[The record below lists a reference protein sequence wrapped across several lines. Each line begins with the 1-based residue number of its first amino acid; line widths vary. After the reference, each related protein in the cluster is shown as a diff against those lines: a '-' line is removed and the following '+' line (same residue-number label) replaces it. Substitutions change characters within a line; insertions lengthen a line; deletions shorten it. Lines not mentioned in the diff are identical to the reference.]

1 MTYKRHWLLSW
12 GGTLAA
18 NQDIWSNNV
27 RLTNNQSG
35 SVDSIPG
42 VTLDSF
48 LDDMVT
54 DIRTWMRN
62 PSSYHSGNVQCQW
75 VKLNEIGPDGRY
87 TDTGNTRVRNLV
99 GTSGTFAVI
108 NGTATTEVPS
118 FQSVCVTTTTAK
130 TRGRASKGRLFIPQC
145 APPLVGG
152 GFIDPTAQQAMA
164 TAAAAFFSALGDEPG
179 IDATNFRAAVVSG
192 IGDPGPTEDIT
203 GVRVGNVLDVIRRR
217 KNAITETYKSAAV
230 SA

>member
-27 RLTNNQSG
+27 RLTNNNLG
-35 SVDSIPG
+35 EPDAIPSS
-42 VTLDSF
+42 TLDGF

-54 DIRTWMRN
+54 DVRNWMRS
-62 PSSYHSGNVQCQW
+62 PTSYHSVNVQCQW

-99 GTSGTFAVI
+99 GTTGTFAVI
-108 NGTATTEVPS
+108 NGVASTEVPS

-152 GFIDPTAQQAMA
+152 GFIDPTAQQAIA
-164 TAAAAFFSALGDEPG
+164 TAAASFFSALADEAG
-179 IDATNFRAAVVSG
+179 IDVSNLRPAVVSN
-192 IGDPGPTEDIT
+192 IGDPGPQEDIT
-203 GVRVGNVLDVIRRR
+203 GVKVGNVLDVIRRR
-217 KNAITETYKSAAV
+217 KNNIIETYKSAPV